1 MESWKPL
8 RGQKIEAIY
17 AWVAEEPDGG
27 EGVCGAQLGSFSM
40 PLLGADMERIASL
53 RPYAEMAR
61 AASGYPVRLVRYA
74 HRENLE
80 ELP

>member
-1 MESWKPL
+1 
-8 RGQKIEAIY
+8 
-17 AWVAEEPDGG
+17 
-27 EGVCGAQLGSFSM
+27 M